1 MSSPCARTALRCT
14 LWGSTTGGG
23 RVKVTQPRAQADTQ
37 TKLLLLKP
45 RVWLPLRG
53 SFPGE
58 QRMLRPQGTR
68 LFGPILDLTHRILGS
83 FS

>member
-1 MSSPCARTALRCT
+1 MSSPSARTALRCT

-37 TKLLLLKP
+37 TKAPLTETLGLAP
-45 RVWLPLRG
+45 PQGQLPG
-53 SFPGE
+53 V